1 MKTLALVPVD
11 LSKLSGV
18 VKNNAAKKTVHEK
31 LVAKENNIDSGLV
44 KKLDYNPKVTEIENK
59 IPTISI
65 NCSGKYIPNISV
77 LVKKKK
83 TDYNTKNTEIEEKL
97 IDHTH
102 YKYITT
108 PECKILT
115 AEVLDAR
122 LARANLVTQTDFH
135 TMLTTINQKIT
146 SNKTKKLLVE
156 NGLKKLKTF
165 DKYSGMEFDLID
177 TVFNE

>member
-44 KKLDYNPKVTEIENK
+44 KKLDYNPKVTETENK

-83 TDYNTKNTEIEEKL
+83 QI
-97 IDHTH
+97 
-102 YKYITT
+102 ITQ
-108 PECKILT
+108 KIL
-115 AEVLDAR
+115 
-122 LARANLVTQTDFH
+122 
-135 TMLTTINQKIT
+135 
-146 SNKTKKLLVE
+146 
-156 NGLKKLKTF
+156 KLKRNL
-165 DKYSGMEFDLID
+165 SIILIINILLPQSVRSLQQKFWMQD
-177 TVFNE
+177 

>member
-1 MKTLALVPVD
+1 MKNQLLKKIILIVGLLKNQIIILRLLKQKIKYQ
-11 LSKLSGV
+11 LSVLTAV
-18 VKNNAAKKTVHEK
+18 
-31 LVAKENNIDSGLV
+31 ENTYL
-44 KKLDYNPKVTEIENK
+44 
-59 IPTISI
+59 
-65 NCSGKYIPNISV
+65 ISV
-77 LVKKKK
+77 FQSKKKK

-115 AEVLDAR
+115 AEILDAR

-135 TMLTTINQKIT
+135 TILKSINQKIT

-156 NGLKKLKTF
+156 NEFKKTKN
-165 DKYSGMEFDLID
+165 I
-177 TVFNE
+177 